1 MEMLDIS
8 RRDIARHLGYKRPED
23 LDDITAA
30 RIEECVKEV
39 TDVAEYQS
47 IHHTFPII
55 WEEELCEFA
64 GIKIHSKD
72 LLKNL
77 KGCSEA
83 IMLAVTIGPAVD
95 RLIRRAEVTDVSKAV
110 ILQAVGAEVVEAWCN
125 KVNLDIKNDM
135 AAKGCS
141 TKPRFSPGYGDL
153 PLELQQEFERVL
165 QMRKNIGIS
174 LSDSNIMTPSKSITA
189 VIGISYNN

>member
-47 IHHTFPII
+47 IYHTFPII

>member
-55 WEEELCEFA
+55 WKEELCEFA

>member
-47 IHHTFPII
+47 IYHTFPII

-189 VIGISYNN
+189 VIGISYNT

>member
-47 IHHTFPII
+47 IYHTFPII

-64 GIKIHSKD
+64 GMKIHSKD

-125 KVNLDIKNDM
+125 KVNSDIKSDM
-135 AAKGCS
+135 AAKGYS

-189 VIGISYNN
+189 VIGINYR

>member
-47 IHHTFPII
+47 IYHTFPII

-64 GIKIHSKD
+64 AIKIYSKD

>member
-8 RRDIARHLGYKRPED
+8 RRDIARHLGYKRPQD
-23 LDDITAA
+23 LDDITAT

-153 PLELQQEFERVL
+153 PLELQQEFEQVL